1 MKDRNFVKEIEK
13 LKTAVLGYDREE
25 VVLYI
30 KELVDYYEKKNG
42 DAVKELYLEK
52 MRLIAENSGLKSQ
65 VSTQEEIYAELAA
78 RMDRINQSVE
88 KRGEIDSIQDS
99 ELEHY
104 RSNEEALRNMAGEA
118 KEHADAILRHAQESA
133 NAIMNN
139 ANIEK
144 ERVLSEA
151 AIERRKILKEADE
164 KQKEILAEAGRQ
176 MDVILVKT
184 REKVEKEQ
192 ALYYQYRNRL
202 EVLKN
207 GLDNIFAECPPE
219 GDIQNPQKQPTKPEQ
234 IPAENVP
241 VDQSPVQQASF
252 QKPQEQPAMQEQS
265 SGDSGQIQTG
275 DLEEIQI
282 EEINLQE
289 QP

>member
-30 KELVDYYEKKNG
+30 KELVDYYEKKNA

-52 MRLIAENSGLKSQ
+52 MRLTTENSGLKSQ
-65 VSTQEEIYAELAA
+65 VSTQEKIYAELAA

-88 KRGEIDSIQDS
+88 KRE
-99 ELEHY
+99 
-104 RSNEEALRNMAGEA
+104 
-118 KEHADAILRHAQESA
+118 ESA
-133 NAIMNN
+133 RAIVNN

-144 ERVLSEA
+144 ERILSDA
-151 AIERRKILKEADE
+151 GLERRKILKEADE

-202 EVLKN
+202 QVLKN

-219 GDIQNPQKQPTKPEQ
+219 KNIPNPQKQPEQ
-234 IPAENVP
+234 P
-241 VDQSPVQQASF
+241 VMQEKQASA
-252 QKPQEQPAMQEQS
+252 EQQEQS

-275 DLEEIQI
+275 DMEEIQI

>member
-13 LKTAVLGYDREE
+13 LRTAVLGYDREE

-30 KELVDYYEKKNG
+30 KELVDYYEKKNA

-52 MRLIAENSGLKSQ
+52 MRLTTENSGLKSQ

-88 KRGEIDSIQDS
+88 KRE
-99 ELEHY
+99 
-104 RSNEEALRNMAGEA
+104 
-118 KEHADAILRHAQESA
+118 ESA
-133 NAIMNN
+133 RAIVNN

-144 ERVLSEA
+144 ERILSDA
-151 AIERRKILKEADE
+151 GLERRKILQEADE

-202 EVLKN
+202 QVLKN
-207 GLDNIFAECPPE
+207 GLDNIFAECSPE
-219 GDIQNPQKQPTKPEQ
+219 KNIPNPQKQPEQ
-234 IPAENVP
+234 P
-241 VDQSPVQQASF
+241 VMQEKQASA
-252 QKPQEQPAMQEQS
+252 EQQEQS
-265 SGDSGQIQTG
+265 SGDSGQIQT
-275 DLEEIQI
+275 DDMEEIQI

>member
-30 KELVDYYEKKNG
+30 KELVDYYEKKNE

-52 MRLIAENSGLKSQ
+52 MRLTTENSGLRSQ
-65 VSTQEEIYAELAA
+65 VSTQEKIYAELAA

-88 KRGEIDSIQDS
+88 KRE
-99 ELEHY
+99 
-104 RSNEEALRNMAGEA
+104 
-118 KEHADAILRHAQESA
+118 ESA
-133 NAIMNN
+133 RAIVNN

-144 ERVLSEA
+144 ERILSDA
-151 AIERRKILKEADE
+151 GLERRKILKEEDE

-202 EVLKN
+202 QVLKN

-219 GDIQNPQKQPTKPEQ
+219 KNIPNPQKQPEQ
-234 IPAENVP
+234 P
-241 VDQSPVQQASF
+241 VMQEKQASA
-252 QKPQEQPAMQEQS
+252 EQQEQS

-275 DLEEIQI
+275 DMEEIQI

>member
-30 KELVDYYEKKNG
+30 KELVDYYEKNNE

-52 MRLIAENSGLKSQ
+52 MRLTTENSGLRSQ
-65 VSTQEEIYAELAA
+65 VSTQEKIYAELAA

-88 KRGEIDSIQDS
+88 KRE
-99 ELEHY
+99 
-104 RSNEEALRNMAGEA
+104 
-118 KEHADAILRHAQESA
+118 ESA
-133 NAIMNN
+133 RAIVNN

-144 ERVLSEA
+144 ERILSDA
-151 AIERRKILKEADE
+151 GLERRKILKEADE

-202 EVLKN
+202 QVLKN

-219 GDIQNPQKQPTKPEQ
+219 KNIPNPQKQPEQ
-234 IPAENVP
+234 P
-241 VDQSPVQQASF
+241 VMQEKQASA
-252 QKPQEQPAMQEQS
+252 EQQEQS

-275 DLEEIQI
+275 DMEEIQI

>member
-1 MKDRNFVKEIEK
+1 MTARNSVKEIEK

-30 KELVDYYEKKNG
+30 KELVDYYEKKNA

-52 MRLIAENSGLKSQ
+52 MRLTTENSGLKSQ
-65 VSTQEEIYAELAA
+65 VSTQEKIYAELAA

-88 KRGEIDSIQDS
+88 KRE
-99 ELEHY
+99 
-104 RSNEEALRNMAGEA
+104 
-118 KEHADAILRHAQESA
+118 ESA
-133 NAIMNN
+133 RAIVNN

-144 ERVLSEA
+144 ERILSDA
-151 AIERRKILKEADE
+151 GLERRKILQEADE
-164 KQKEILAEAGRQ
+164 KQKEILAETGRQ

-202 EVLKN
+202 QVLKN

-219 GDIQNPQKQPTKPEQ
+219 ENIPNPQKQPQ
-234 IPAENVP
+234 QP
-241 VDQSPVQQASF
+241 VMQEKQASA
-252 QKPQEQPAMQEQS
+252 EQQEQS

-275 DLEEIQI
+275 DMEEIQI

>member
-30 KELVDYYEKKNG
+30 KELVDYYEKKNA

-52 MRLIAENSGLKSQ
+52 MRLTTENSGLKSQ
-65 VSTQEEIYAELAA
+65 VSTQEKIYAELAA

-88 KRGEIDSIQDS
+88 KRE
-99 ELEHY
+99 
-104 RSNEEALRNMAGEA
+104 
-118 KEHADAILRHAQESA
+118 ESA
-133 NAIMNN
+133 RAIVNN

-144 ERVLSEA
+144 ERILSDA
-151 AIERRKILKEADE
+151 GLERRKILQEADE
-164 KQKEILAEAGRQ
+164 KQKEILAETGRQ

-202 EVLKN
+202 QVLKN

-219 GDIQNPQKQPTKPEQ
+219 KNIPNPQKQPEQ
-234 IPAENVP
+234 P
-241 VDQSPVQQASF
+241 VMQEKQASA
-252 QKPQEQPAMQEQS
+252 EQQEQS

-275 DLEEIQI
+275 DMEEIQI

>member
-30 KELVDYYEKKNG
+30 KELVDYYEKKNA

-52 MRLIAENSGLKSQ
+52 MRLTTENSGLKSQ
-65 VSTQEEIYAELAA
+65 VSTQEKIYAELAA

-88 KRGEIDSIQDS
+88 KRE
-99 ELEHY
+99 
-104 RSNEEALRNMAGEA
+104 
-118 KEHADAILRHAQESA
+118 ESA
-133 NAIMNN
+133 RAIVNN

-144 ERVLSEA
+144 ERILSDA
-151 AIERRKILKEADE
+151 GLERRKILQEADE
-164 KQKEILAEAGRQ
+164 KQKEILAETGRQ

-202 EVLKN
+202 QVLKN

-219 GDIQNPQKQPTKPEQ
+219 ENIPNPQKQPQQPVGFTNIVLPGDM
-234 IPAENVP
+234 AEDQHQYQQDRREDQRHQRQGVKAAVQSLIGK
-241 VDQSPVQQASF
+241 VD
-252 QKPQEQPAMQEQS
+252 
-265 SGDSGQIQTG
+265 
-275 DLEEIQI
+275 
-282 EEINLQE
+282 N
-289 QP
+289 

>member
-30 KELVDYYEKKNG
+30 KELVDYYEKKNA

-52 MRLIAENSGLKSQ
+52 MRLTTENSGLRSQ
-65 VSTQEEIYAELAA
+65 VSTQEKIYAELAA

-88 KRGEIDSIQDS
+88 KRE
-99 ELEHY
+99 
-104 RSNEEALRNMAGEA
+104 
-118 KEHADAILRHAQESA
+118 ESA
-133 NAIMNN
+133 RAIVNN

-144 ERVLSEA
+144 ER
-151 AIERRKILKEADE
+151 
-164 KQKEILAEAGRQ
+164 ILAEAGRQ

-184 REKVEKEQ
+184 REKVEKER
-192 ALYYQYRNRL
+192 ALYYQYRDRL
-202 EVLKN
+202 EILKN

-219 GDIQNPQKQPTKPEQ
+219 KNIPNPQKQPEQ
-234 IPAENVP
+234 P
-241 VDQSPVQQASF
+241 VMQEKQASA
-252 QKPQEQPAMQEQS
+252 EQQEQS

-275 DLEEIQI
+275 DMEEIQI

>member
-30 KELVDYYEKKNG
+30 KELVDYYEKKNE

-52 MRLIAENSGLKSQ
+52 MWLTTENSGLRSQ
-65 VSTQEEIYAELAA
+65 VSTQEKIYAELAA

-88 KRGEIDSIQDS
+88 KRE
-99 ELEHY
+99 
-104 RSNEEALRNMAGEA
+104 
-118 KEHADAILRHAQESA
+118 ESA
-133 NAIMNN
+133 RAIVNN

-144 ERVLSEA
+144 ERILSDA
-151 AIERRKILKEADE
+151 GLERRKILKEADE

-202 EVLKN
+202 QVLKN

-219 GDIQNPQKQPTKPEQ
+219 KNIPNPQKQPEQ
-234 IPAENVP
+234 P
-241 VDQSPVQQASF
+241 VMQEKQASA
-252 QKPQEQPAMQEQS
+252 EQQEQS

-275 DLEEIQI
+275 DMEEIQI

>member
-30 KELVDYYEKKNG
+30 KELVDYYEKKNE

-52 MRLIAENSGLKSQ
+52 MRLTTENSGLRSQ
-65 VSTQEEIYAELAA
+65 VSTQEKIYAELAA

-88 KRGEIDSIQDS
+88 KRE
-99 ELEHY
+99 
-104 RSNEEALRNMAGEA
+104 
-118 KEHADAILRHAQESA
+118 ESA
-133 NAIMNN
+133 RAIVNN

-144 ERVLSEA
+144 ERILSDA
-151 AIERRKILKEADE
+151 GLERRKILKEADE

-184 REKVEKEQ
+184 REKVEKER
-192 ALYYQYRNRL
+192 ALYYQYRDRL
-202 EVLKN
+202 EILKN

-219 GDIQNPQKQPTKPEQ
+219 ENIPNPQKQP
-234 IPAENVP
+234 
-241 VDQSPVQQASF
+241 
-252 QKPQEQPAMQEQS
+252 EQP
-265 SGDSGQIQTG
+265 
-275 DLEEIQI
+275 
-282 EEINLQE
+282 
-289 QP
+289 

>member
-30 KELVDYYEKKNG
+30 KELVDYYEKKNE

-52 MRLIAENSGLKSQ
+52 MRLTTENSGLRSQ
-65 VSTQEEIYAELAA
+65 VSTQEKIYAELAA

-88 KRGEIDSIQDS
+88 KRE
-99 ELEHY
+99 
-104 RSNEEALRNMAGEA
+104 
-118 KEHADAILRHAQESA
+118 ESA
-133 NAIMNN
+133 RAIVNN

-144 ERVLSEA
+144 ERILSDA
-151 AIERRKILKEADE
+151 GLERRKILKEADE

-192 ALYYQYRNRL
+192 ALYYRNRL
-202 EVLKN
+202 QVLKN

-219 GDIQNPQKQPTKPEQ
+219 KNIPNPQKQPEQ
-234 IPAENVP
+234 P
-241 VDQSPVQQASF
+241 VMQEKQASA
-252 QKPQEQPAMQEQS
+252 EQQEQS

-275 DLEEIQI
+275 DMEEIQI

>member
-30 KELVDYYEKKNG
+30 KELVDYYEKKNE

-52 MRLIAENSGLKSQ
+52 MRLTTENSGLRSQ
-65 VSTQEEIYAELAA
+65 VSTQEKIYAELAA
-78 RMDRINQSVE
+78 RIDRINQSVE
-88 KRGEIDSIQDS
+88 KRE
-99 ELEHY
+99 
-104 RSNEEALRNMAGEA
+104 
-118 KEHADAILRHAQESA
+118 ESA
-133 NAIMNN
+133 RAIVNN

-144 ERVLSEA
+144 ERILSDA
-151 AIERRKILKEADE
+151 GLERRKILKEADE

-202 EVLKN
+202 QVLKN

-219 GDIQNPQKQPTKPEQ
+219 KNIPNPQKQPEQ
-234 IPAENVP
+234 P
-241 VDQSPVQQASF
+241 VMQEKQASA
-252 QKPQEQPAMQEQS
+252 EQQEQS

-275 DLEEIQI
+275 DMEEIQI

>member
-30 KELVDYYEKKNG
+30 KELVDYYEKKNE
-42 DAVKELYLEK
+42 DAAKELYLEK
-52 MRLIAENSGLKSQ
+52 MRLTTENSGLRSQ
-65 VSTQEEIYAELAA
+65 VSTQEKIYAELAA

-88 KRGEIDSIQDS
+88 KRE
-99 ELEHY
+99 
-104 RSNEEALRNMAGEA
+104 
-118 KEHADAILRHAQESA
+118 ESA
-133 NAIMNN
+133 RAIVNN

-144 ERVLSEA
+144 ERILSDA
-151 AIERRKILKEADE
+151 GLERRKILKEADE

-202 EVLKN
+202 QVLKN

-219 GDIQNPQKQPTKPEQ
+219 KNIPNPQKQPEQ
-234 IPAENVP
+234 P
-241 VDQSPVQQASF
+241 VMQEKQASA
-252 QKPQEQPAMQEQS
+252 EQQEQS

-275 DLEEIQI
+275 DMEEIQI

>member
-30 KELVDYYEKKNG
+30 KELVDYYEKKNE
-42 DAVKELYLEK
+42 DAVKELYLGK
-52 MRLIAENSGLKSQ
+52 MRLTTENSGLRSQ
-65 VSTQEEIYAELAA
+65 VSTQEKIYAELAA

-88 KRGEIDSIQDS
+88 KRE
-99 ELEHY
+99 
-104 RSNEEALRNMAGEA
+104 
-118 KEHADAILRHAQESA
+118 ESA
-133 NAIMNN
+133 RAIVNN

-144 ERVLSEA
+144 ERILSDA
-151 AIERRKILKEADE
+151 GLERRKILKEADE

-202 EVLKN
+202 QVLKN

-219 GDIQNPQKQPTKPEQ
+219 KNIPNPQKQPEQ
-234 IPAENVP
+234 P
-241 VDQSPVQQASF
+241 VMQEKQASA
-252 QKPQEQPAMQEQS
+252 EQQEQS

-275 DLEEIQI
+275 DMEEIQI

>member
-30 KELVDYYEKKNG
+30 KELVDYYEKKNE

-52 MRLIAENSGLKSQ
+52 MRLTTENSGLKSQ
-65 VSTQEEIYAELAA
+65 VSTQEKIYAELAA

-88 KRGEIDSIQDS
+88 KRE
-99 ELEHY
+99 
-104 RSNEEALRNMAGEA
+104 
-118 KEHADAILRHAQESA
+118 ESA
-133 NAIMNN
+133 RAIVNN

-144 ERVLSEA
+144 ERILSDA
-151 AIERRKILKEADE
+151 GLERRKILKEADE

-202 EVLKN
+202 QVLKN

-219 GDIQNPQKQPTKPEQ
+219 KNIPNPQKQPEQ
-234 IPAENVP
+234 P
-241 VDQSPVQQASF
+241 VMQEKQASA
-252 QKPQEQPAMQEQS
+252 EQQEQS

-275 DLEEIQI
+275 DMEEIQI

>member
-30 KELVDYYEKKNG
+30 KELVDYYEKKNE

-52 MRLIAENSGLKSQ
+52 MRLTTENSGLRSQ
-65 VSTQEEIYAELAA
+65 VSTQEKIYAELAA

-88 KRGEIDSIQDS
+88 KRE
-99 ELEHY
+99 
-104 RSNEEALRNMAGEA
+104 
-118 KEHADAILRHAQESA
+118 ESA
-133 NAIMNN
+133 RAIVNN

-144 ERVLSEA
+144 ERILSDA
-151 AIERRKILKEADE
+151 GLERRKILKEADE

-202 EVLKN
+202 LVLKN

-219 GDIQNPQKQPTKPEQ
+219 KNIPNPQKQPEQ
-234 IPAENVP
+234 P
-241 VDQSPVQQASF
+241 VMQEKQASA
-252 QKPQEQPAMQEQS
+252 EQQEQS

-275 DLEEIQI
+275 DMEEIQI

>member
-30 KELVDYYEKKNG
+30 KELVDYYEKKNA

-52 MRLIAENSGLKSQ
+52 MRLTTENSGLKSQ
-65 VSTQEEIYAELAA
+65 VSTLEEIYAELAA

-88 KRGEIDSIQDS
+88 KRE
-99 ELEHY
+99 
-104 RSNEEALRNMAGEA
+104 
-118 KEHADAILRHAQESA
+118 ESA
-133 NAIMNN
+133 RAIVNN

-144 ERVLSEA
+144 ER
-151 AIERRKILKEADE
+151 
-164 KQKEILAEAGRQ
+164 ILAEAGRQ

-184 REKVEKEQ
+184 REKVEKER
-192 ALYYQYRNRL
+192 ALYYQYRDRL
-202 EVLKN
+202 EILKN

-219 GDIQNPQKQPTKPEQ
+219 ENIPNPQKQPEQ
-234 IPAENVP
+234 P
-241 VDQSPVQQASF
+241 VMQEKQASA
-252 QKPQEQPAMQEQS
+252 EQQEQS

-275 DLEEIQI
+275 DMEEIQI

>member
-30 KELVDYYEKKNG
+30 KELVDYYEKKNE

-52 MRLIAENSGLKSQ
+52 MRLTTENSGLRSQ
-65 VSTQEEIYAELAA
+65 VSTQEKIYAELAA

-88 KRGEIDSIQDS
+88 KRE
-99 ELEHY
+99 
-104 RSNEEALRNMAGEA
+104 
-118 KEHADAILRHAQESA
+118 ESA
-133 NAIMNN
+133 RAIVNN

-144 ERVLSEA
+144 ERILSDA
-151 AIERRKILKEADE
+151 GLERRKILQEADE
-164 KQKEILAEAGRQ
+164 KQKEILAETGRQ

-202 EVLKN
+202 QVLKN

-219 GDIQNPQKQPTKPEQ
+219 KNIPNPQKQPEQ
-234 IPAENVP
+234 P
-241 VDQSPVQQASF
+241 VMQEKQASA
-252 QKPQEQPAMQEQS
+252 EQQEQS

-275 DLEEIQI
+275 DMEEIQI

>member
-30 KELVDYYEKKNG
+30 KELVDYYEKKNE
-42 DAVKELYLEK
+42 DVVKELYLEK
-52 MRLIAENSGLKSQ
+52 MRLTTENSGLRSQ
-65 VSTQEEIYAELAA
+65 VSTQEKIYAELAA

-88 KRGEIDSIQDS
+88 KRE
-99 ELEHY
+99 
-104 RSNEEALRNMAGEA
+104 
-118 KEHADAILRHAQESA
+118 ESA
-133 NAIMNN
+133 RAIVNN

-144 ERVLSEA
+144 ERILSDA
-151 AIERRKILKEADE
+151 GLERRKILKEADE

-202 EVLKN
+202 QVLKN

-219 GDIQNPQKQPTKPEQ
+219 KNIPNPQKQPEQ
-234 IPAENVP
+234 P
-241 VDQSPVQQASF
+241 VMQEKQASA
-252 QKPQEQPAMQEQS
+252 EQQEQS

-275 DLEEIQI
+275 DMEEIQI

>member
-30 KELVDYYEKKNG
+30 KELVDYYEKKNE

-52 MRLIAENSGLKSQ
+52 MRLTTENSGLRSQ
-65 VSTQEEIYAELAA
+65 VSTQEKIYAELAA
-78 RMDRINQSVE
+78 RMDRINQSAE
-88 KRGEIDSIQDS
+88 KRE
-99 ELEHY
+99 
-104 RSNEEALRNMAGEA
+104 
-118 KEHADAILRHAQESA
+118 ESA
-133 NAIMNN
+133 RAIVNN

-144 ERVLSEA
+144 ERILSDA
-151 AIERRKILKEADE
+151 GLERRKILKEADE

-202 EVLKN
+202 QVLKN

-219 GDIQNPQKQPTKPEQ
+219 KNIPNPQKQPEQ
-234 IPAENVP
+234 P
-241 VDQSPVQQASF
+241 VMQEKQASA
-252 QKPQEQPAMQEQS
+252 EQQEQS

-275 DLEEIQI
+275 DMEEIQI

>member
-30 KELVDYYEKKNG
+30 KELVDYYEKKNA

-52 MRLIAENSGLKSQ
+52 MRLTTENSGLKSQ

-88 KRGEIDSIQDS
+88 KRE
-99 ELEHY
+99 
-104 RSNEEALRNMAGEA
+104 
-118 KEHADAILRHAQESA
+118 ESA
-133 NAIMNN
+133 RAIVNN

-144 ERVLSEA
+144 ERILSDA
-151 AIERRKILKEADE
+151 GLERRKILQEADE

-184 REKVEKEQ
+184 REKGYSASQNGTADSQNAAGTSQTTQGGVSIETAKQ
-192 ALYYQYRNRL
+192 TVMDKIPGIDAGNIYIHTDYDDGISLYEGEAYYA
-202 EVLKN
+202 EVKYEFEIN
-207 GLDNIFAECPPE
+207 
-219 GDIQNPQKQPTKPEQ
+219 
-234 IPAENVP
+234 AENGNIISWEAESIY
-241 VDQSPVQQASF
+241 D
-252 QKPQEQPAMQEQS
+252 
-265 SGDSGQIQTG
+265 
-275 DLEEIQI
+275 
-282 EEINLQE
+282 
-289 QP
+289 

>member
-30 KELVDYYEKKNG
+30 KELVDYYEKKNE
-42 DAVKELYLEK
+42 DAVKELSLEK
-52 MRLIAENSGLKSQ
+52 MRLTTENSGLRSQ
-65 VSTQEEIYAELAA
+65 VSTQEKIYAELAA

-88 KRGEIDSIQDS
+88 KRE
-99 ELEHY
+99 
-104 RSNEEALRNMAGEA
+104 
-118 KEHADAILRHAQESA
+118 ESA
-133 NAIMNN
+133 RAIVNN

-144 ERVLSEA
+144 ERILSDA
-151 AIERRKILKEADE
+151 GLERRKILKEADE

-202 EVLKN
+202 QVLKN

-219 GDIQNPQKQPTKPEQ
+219 KNIPNPQKQPEQ
-234 IPAENVP
+234 P
-241 VDQSPVQQASF
+241 VMQEKQASA
-252 QKPQEQPAMQEQS
+252 EQQEQS

-275 DLEEIQI
+275 DMEEIQI

>member
-30 KELVDYYEKKNG
+30 KELVDYYEKKNA

-52 MRLIAENSGLKSQ
+52 MRLTTENSGLKSQ

-88 KRGEIDSIQDS
+88 KRE
-99 ELEHY
+99 
-104 RSNEEALRNMAGEA
+104 
-118 KEHADAILRHAQESA
+118 ESA
-133 NAIMNN
+133 RAIVNN

-144 ERVLSEA
+144 ERILSDA
-151 AIERRKILKEADE
+151 GLERRKILQEADE

-202 EVLKN
+202 QVLKN

-219 GDIQNPQKQPTKPEQ
+219 ENIPNPQKQPQ
-234 IPAENVP
+234 QP
-241 VDQSPVQQASF
+241 VMQEKQASAE
-252 QKPQEQPAMQEQS
+252 PQEQS

-275 DLEEIQI
+275 DMEEIQI

>member
-30 KELVDYYEKKNG
+30 KELVDYYEKKNA

-52 MRLIAENSGLKSQ
+52 MRLTTENSGLKSQ

-88 KRGEIDSIQDS
+88 KRE
-99 ELEHY
+99 
-104 RSNEEALRNMAGEA
+104 
-118 KEHADAILRHAQESA
+118 ESA
-133 NAIMNN
+133 RAIVNN

-144 ERVLSEA
+144 ER
-151 AIERRKILKEADE
+151 
-164 KQKEILAEAGRQ
+164 ILAEAGRQ

-202 EVLKN
+202 QVLKN
-207 GLDNIFAECPPE
+207 GLDNIFAECSPE
-219 GDIQNPQKQPTKPEQ
+219 KNIPNPQKQL
-234 IPAENVP
+234 
-241 VDQSPVQQASF
+241 
-252 QKPQEQPAMQEQS
+252 EQP
-265 SGDSGQIQTG
+265 
-275 DLEEIQI
+275 
-282 EEINLQE
+282 
-289 QP
+289 

>member
-30 KELVDYYEKKNG
+30 KELVDYYEKKNE

-52 MRLIAENSGLKSQ
+52 MRLTTENSGLRSQ
-65 VSTQEEIYAELAA
+65 VSTQEKIYAELAA

-88 KRGEIDSIQDS
+88 KRE
-99 ELEHY
+99 
-104 RSNEEALRNMAGEA
+104 
-118 KEHADAILRHAQESA
+118 ESA
-133 NAIMNN
+133 RAIVNN

-144 ERVLSEA
+144 ERILSDA
-151 AIERRKILKEADE
+151 GLERRKILKEADE
-164 KQKEILAEAGRQ
+164 KQKEIVAEAGRQ

-202 EVLKN
+202 QVLKN

-219 GDIQNPQKQPTKPEQ
+219 KNIPNPQKQPEQ
-234 IPAENVP
+234 P
-241 VDQSPVQQASF
+241 VMQEKQASA
-252 QKPQEQPAMQEQS
+252 EQQEQS

-275 DLEEIQI
+275 DMEEIQI

>member
-13 LKTAVLGYDREE
+13 LRTAVLGYDREE

-30 KELVDYYEKKNG
+30 KELVDYYEKKNE

-52 MRLIAENSGLKSQ
+52 MRLTTENSGLRSQ
-65 VSTQEEIYAELAA
+65 VSTQEKIYAELAA

-88 KRGEIDSIQDS
+88 KRE
-99 ELEHY
+99 
-104 RSNEEALRNMAGEA
+104 
-118 KEHADAILRHAQESA
+118 ESA
-133 NAIMNN
+133 RAIVNN

-144 ERVLSEA
+144 ERILSDA
-151 AIERRKILKEADE
+151 GLERRKILKEADE

-202 EVLKN
+202 QVLKN

-219 GDIQNPQKQPTKPEQ
+219 KNIPNPQKQPEQ
-234 IPAENVP
+234 P
-241 VDQSPVQQASF
+241 VMQEKQASA
-252 QKPQEQPAMQEQS
+252 EQQEQS

-275 DLEEIQI
+275 DMEEIQI

>member
-30 KELVDYYEKKNG
+30 KELVDYYEKKNA

-52 MRLIAENSGLKSQ
+52 MRLTTENSGLRSQ
-65 VSTQEEIYAELAA
+65 VSTQEKIYAELAA

-88 KRGEIDSIQDS
+88 KRE
-99 ELEHY
+99 
-104 RSNEEALRNMAGEA
+104 
-118 KEHADAILRHAQESA
+118 ESA
-133 NAIMNN
+133 RAIVNN

-144 ERVLSEA
+144 ERILSDA
-151 AIERRKILKEADE
+151 GLERRKILKEADE

-202 EVLKN
+202 QVLKN

-219 GDIQNPQKQPTKPEQ
+219 KNIPNPQKQPEQ
-234 IPAENVP
+234 P
-241 VDQSPVQQASF
+241 VMQEKQASA
-252 QKPQEQPAMQEQS
+252 EQQEQS

-275 DLEEIQI
+275 DMEEIQI

>member
-30 KELVDYYEKKNG
+30 KELVDYYEKKNE

-52 MRLIAENSGLKSQ
+52 MRLTTENSGLRSQ
-65 VSTQEEIYAELAA
+65 VSTQEKIYAELAA

-88 KRGEIDSIQDS
+88 KRE
-99 ELEHY
+99 
-104 RSNEEALRNMAGEA
+104 
-118 KEHADAILRHAQESA
+118 ESA
-133 NAIMNN
+133 RAIVNN

-144 ERVLSEA
+144 ERILSDA
-151 AIERRKILKEADE
+151 GLERRKILKEADE

-202 EVLKN
+202 QVLKN

-219 GDIQNPQKQPTKPEQ
+219 ENIPNPQKQPQ
-234 IPAENVP
+234 QP
-241 VDQSPVQQASF
+241 VMQEKQASA
-252 QKPQEQPAMQEQS
+252 EQQEQS

-275 DLEEIQI
+275 DMEEIQI

>member
-30 KELVDYYEKKNG
+30 KELVDYYEKKNE

-52 MRLIAENSGLKSQ
+52 MRLTTENSGLRSQ
-65 VSTQEEIYAELAA
+65 VSTQEKIYAELAA

-88 KRGEIDSIQDS
+88 KRE
-99 ELEHY
+99 
-104 RSNEEALRNMAGEA
+104 
-118 KEHADAILRHAQESA
+118 ESA
-133 NAIMNN
+133 REIVNN

-144 ERVLSEA
+144 ERILSDA
-151 AIERRKILKEADE
+151 GLERRKILKEADE

-202 EVLKN
+202 QVLKN

-219 GDIQNPQKQPTKPEQ
+219 KNIPNPQKQPEQ
-234 IPAENVP
+234 PVMQEN
-241 VDQSPVQQASF
+241 QASA
-252 QKPQEQPAMQEQS
+252 EQQEQS

-275 DLEEIQI
+275 DMEEIQI

>member
-30 KELVDYYEKKNG
+30 KELVDYYEKKNE

-52 MRLIAENSGLKSQ
+52 MRLTTENSGLRSQ
-65 VSTQEEIYAELAA
+65 VSTQEKIYAELAA

-88 KRGEIDSIQDS
+88 KRE
-99 ELEHY
+99 
-104 RSNEEALRNMAGEA
+104 
-118 KEHADAILRHAQESA
+118 ESA
-133 NAIMNN
+133 RAIVNN

-144 ERVLSEA
+144 ERILSDA
-151 AIERRKILKEADE
+151 GLERRKILKEADE

-202 EVLKN
+202 QVLKN

-219 GDIQNPQKQPTKPEQ
+219 KNIPNPQKQPEQ
-234 IPAENVP
+234 P
-241 VDQSPVQQASF
+241 VMQEKQASA
-252 QKPQEQPAMQEQS
+252 EQQEQS

-275 DLEEIQI
+275 DMEEIQI

>member
-1 MKDRNFVKEIEK
+1 MKDRNFVKKIEK

-30 KELVDYYEKKNG
+30 KELVDYYEKKNA

-52 MRLIAENSGLKSQ
+52 MRLTTENSGLKSQ
-65 VSTQEEIYAELAA
+65 VSTQEKIYAELAA

-88 KRGEIDSIQDS
+88 KRE
-99 ELEHY
+99 
-104 RSNEEALRNMAGEA
+104 
-118 KEHADAILRHAQESA
+118 ESA
-133 NAIMNN
+133 RAIVNN

-144 ERVLSEA
+144 ERILSDA
-151 AIERRKILKEADE
+151 GLERRKILQEADE
-164 KQKEILAEAGRQ
+164 KQKEILAETGRQ

-202 EVLKN
+202 QVLKN

-219 GDIQNPQKQPTKPEQ
+219 ENIPNPQKQPQ
-234 IPAENVP
+234 QP
-241 VDQSPVQQASF
+241 VMQEKQASA
-252 QKPQEQPAMQEQS
+252 EQQEQS

-275 DLEEIQI
+275 DMEEIQI

>member
-30 KELVDYYEKKNG
+30 KELVDYYEKKNA

-52 MRLIAENSGLKSQ
+52 MRLTTENSGLRSQ

-88 KRGEIDSIQDS
+88 KRE
-99 ELEHY
+99 
-104 RSNEEALRNMAGEA
+104 
-118 KEHADAILRHAQESA
+118 ESA
-133 NAIMNN
+133 RAIVNN

-144 ERVLSEA
+144 ER
-151 AIERRKILKEADE
+151 
-164 KQKEILAEAGRQ
+164 ILAEAGRQ

-202 EVLKN
+202 QVLKN
-207 GLDNIFAECPPE
+207 GLDNIFAECSPE
-219 GDIQNPQKQPTKPEQ
+219 KNIPNPQKQPEQ
-234 IPAENVP
+234 P
-241 VDQSPVQQASF
+241 VMQEKQASA
-252 QKPQEQPAMQEQS
+252 EQQEQS

-275 DLEEIQI
+275 DMEEIQI

>member
-30 KELVDYYEKKNG
+30 KELVDYYEKKNA

-52 MRLIAENSGLKSQ
+52 MRLTTENSGLKSQ
-65 VSTQEEIYAELAA
+65 VSTQEKIYAELAA

-88 KRGEIDSIQDS
+88 KRE
-99 ELEHY
+99 
-104 RSNEEALRNMAGEA
+104 
-118 KEHADAILRHAQESA
+118 ESA
-133 NAIMNN
+133 RAIVNN

-144 ERVLSEA
+144 ERILLDA
-151 AIERRKILKEADE
+151 GLERRKILQEADE
-164 KQKEILAEAGRQ
+164 KQKEILAETGRQ

-202 EVLKN
+202 QVLKN

-219 GDIQNPQKQPTKPEQ
+219 ENIPNPQKQPEQ
-234 IPAENVP
+234 P
-241 VDQSPVQQASF
+241 VMQEKQASA
-252 QKPQEQPAMQEQS
+252 EQQEQS

-275 DLEEIQI
+275 DMEEIQI

>member
-13 LKTAVLGYDREE
+13 LKTADLGYDREE

-30 KELVDYYEKKNG
+30 KELVDYYEKKNE

-52 MRLIAENSGLKSQ
+52 MRLTTENSGLRSQ
-65 VSTQEEIYAELAA
+65 VSTQEKIYAELAA

-88 KRGEIDSIQDS
+88 KRE
-99 ELEHY
+99 
-104 RSNEEALRNMAGEA
+104 
-118 KEHADAILRHAQESA
+118 ESA
-133 NAIMNN
+133 RAIVNN

-144 ERVLSEA
+144 ERILSDA
-151 AIERRKILKEADE
+151 GLERRKILKEADE

-202 EVLKN
+202 QVLKN

-219 GDIQNPQKQPTKPEQ
+219 KNIPNPQKQPEQ
-234 IPAENVP
+234 P
-241 VDQSPVQQASF
+241 VMQEKQASA
-252 QKPQEQPAMQEQS
+252 EQQEQS

-275 DLEEIQI
+275 DMEEIQI